1 MKKTKEE
8 IKNWEEEFDK
18 FPQTKM
24 TTKEFIRK
32 LLTQQKQE
40 MVKIVEQVK
49 EVNESNGRFN
59 ACNEIDEFDN
69 TGLHI
74 LGNRK
79 ENRPANDKEMIQF
92 FAQQKQGIV
101 EDMVEDMV
109 EGIKDWEKFQYLNTE
124 EIQMIDKII
133 KLININ

>member
-1 MKKTKEE
+1 MKTLEE
-8 IKNWEEEFDK
+8 KFYDK
-18 FPQTKM
+18 F
-24 TTKEFIRK
+24 
-32 LLTQQKQE
+32 
-40 MVKIVEQVK
+40 VY
-49 EVNESNGRFN
+49 
-59 ACNEIDEFDN
+59 DEFDN

-101 EDMVEDMV
+101 EDMVE
-109 EGIKDWEKFQYLNTE
+109 GIKDWEKFQYLNTE